1 MIIRTEAGIL
11 MQAIREICS
20 SIGRYV
26 ACAVAGLGE
35 IHLSECIDDVP
46 AGELAAQLLLQYA
59 KDK

>member
-1 MIIRTEAGIL
+1 